1 MAVTIPEPSIPD
13 PPLPERRTA
22 MYHSQLSM
30 GAVMVEAD
38 GWQIPARYGDV
49 WQESAWLRDTVGVS
63 NISAIGKLRV
73 VGADVAKAVG
83 KLLTKAEELAVGAV
97 GEADLPSEHGVG
109 KLLAARL
116 AADEF
121 LLLTPPGR
129 GPRIMDAM
137 SGRDAP
143 CAHVVD
149 VTSGLSGVSIIGP
162 SSLLLLSR
170 ITELDV
176 SPRAMPDL
184 TCAQARFAG
193 IQGLLLR
200 RDAQGIPIY
209 QLYAGREYGEYLW
222 EALIDAA
229 KADGG
234 GPVGIE
240 ALSGLRATG

>member
-1 MAVTIPEPSIPD
+1 MAVTIPEPGIPE
-13 PPLPERRTA
+13 PPIPERRTA
-22 MYHSQLSM
+22 MYHAQLSM
-30 GAVMVEAD
+30 SAVMVEAD
-38 GWQIPARYGDV
+38 GWQLPARYGDV
-49 WQESAWLRDTVGVS
+49 WQESEWLRDTVGVS
-63 NISAIGKLRV
+63 DISAIGKLRV
-73 VGADVAKAVG
+73 VGAAASEALL
-83 KLLTKAEELAVGAV
+83 KLLPQAEGLAPGAV
-97 GEADLPSEHGVG
+97 GEADLPPEHGAG

-129 GPRIMDAM
+129 APGIMDAM
-137 SGRDAP
+137 PGLDVP

-149 VTSGLSGVSIIGP
+149 VTSGLAGVSIIGP

-176 SPRAMPDL
+176 SLRAMPDL
-184 TCAQARFAG
+184 VCAQARFAG

-200 RDAQGIPIY
+200 RDAHGIPIY

-234 GPVGIE
+234 GPAGLE